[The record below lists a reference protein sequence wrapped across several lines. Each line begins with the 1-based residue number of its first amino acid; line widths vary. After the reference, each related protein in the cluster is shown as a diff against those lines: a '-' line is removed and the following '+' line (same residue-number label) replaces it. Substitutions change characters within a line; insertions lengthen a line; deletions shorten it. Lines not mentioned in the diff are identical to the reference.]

1 MLKVNICAKGIRD
14 ALWHNLLIIL
24 FIYNF
29 KIGKY
34 LRPLLTVKIDVLRY
48 VF

>member
-14 ALWHNLLIIL
+14 TLWHNLLIIL